1 MTASTINLPLYRT
14 LVSFK
19 VSEADASLAAD
30 ISDLVRKEETADYAT
45 KADLTAGFADMRAET
60 RLAFA
65 DMRADTKLA
74 FAETKSAIDAL
85 RLHMETTTHSQT
97 KWLISTV
104 LATAGLSIATIVL
117 LLRLFPPH

>member
-1 MTASTINLPLYRT
+1 MAASTINLPLYRT
-14 LVSFK
+14 LVSLK

-45 KADLTAGFADMRAET
+45 KADLAAGFADV
-60 RLAFA
+60 
-65 DMRADTKLA
+65 
-74 FAETKSAIDAL
+74 
-85 RLHMETTTHSQT
+85 RLHIETTTHSQT

-117 LLRLFPPH
+117 LLRLFPPQ

>member
-14 LVSFK
+14 LISLK
-19 VSEADASLAAD
+19 LSEADASLAAD

-65 DMRADTKLA
+65 
-74 FAETKSAIDAL
+74 ETKSAIDAL
-85 RLHMETTTHSQT
+85 RLHLETTTHSQT

-117 LLRLFPPH
+117 LLRLFPPQ

>member
-1 MTASTINLPLYRT
+1 MTVSTINLPLYRT
-14 LVSFK
+14 LISLK
-19 VSEADASLAAD
+19 LSEADASLAAD
-30 ISDLVRKEETADYAT
+30 ISDLVRKEETTNYAT
-45 KADLTAGFADMRAET
+45 KADLTAGFADMRAEM

-65 DMRADTKLA
+65 DM
-74 FAETKSAIDAL
+74 

-117 LLRLFPPH
+117 LLRLFPPQ